1 MMKGKFIVFEGID
14 RTGKTTQIKMLKD
27 SGVLGDNTIFVSS
40 LPEDDSVA
48 GQLRV
53 MGLDSTNPVAPTT
66 RSLLF
71 LSAISYQID
80 KVILPALE
88 SGVNVVCD
96 RYVYSN
102 LAYQDVGFNEVI
114 ADKLLSQCNPDAVI
128 YLTIDTD
135 VYLDRLS
142 NRGNQIIDV
151 TETTDVDKVER
162 LLFRYGKVLSKYP
175 NIHRISSNDS
185 RDAIHNEIKRL
196 LVDI

>member
-1 MMKGKFIVFEGID
+1 MKGKFIVFEGID
-14 RTGKTTQIKMLKD
+14 CTGKTTQIELLKG

-53 MGLDSTNPVAPTT
+53 MGLDSTNPVSHTT

-71 LSAISYQID
+71 LSALSYQIE

-88 SGVNVVCD
+88 RGVNVVCD

-102 LAYQDVGFNEVI
+102 IAYQDVTFNEAVV
-114 ADKLLSQCNPDAVI
+114 DELLSLCTPDVVI
-128 YLTIDTD
+128 YLNIDID
-135 VYLDRLS
+135 VYLDKLA
-142 NRGNQIIDV
+142 NRGQTIDV
-151 TETTDVDKVER
+151 TETTDVGKVEK
-162 LLFRYGKVLSKYP
+162 LLARYDRVLSKYS
-175 NIHRISSNDS
+175 NVSRISSNSS
-185 RDAIHNEIKRL
+185 RDVIHNEIKRL

>member
-14 RTGKTTQIKMLKD
+14 CTGKTTQIKMLKD

-142 NRGNQIIDV
+142 NRGN
-151 TETTDVDKVER
+151 
-162 LLFRYGKVLSKYP
+162 LS
-175 NIHRISSNDS
+175 
-185 RDAIHNEIKRL
+185 
-196 LVDI
+196 

>member
-14 RTGKTTQIKMLKD
+14 CTGKTTQIELLKG
-27 SGVLGDNTIFVSS
+27 SGVLGDNTMFVSS

-53 MGLDSTNPVAPTT
+53 MGLDSTNPVSPTT

-71 LSAISYQID
+71 LSALSYQIE

-88 SGVNVVCD
+88 RGVNVVCD

-102 LAYQDVGFNEVI
+102 IAYQDVVFNEAVV
-114 ADKLLSQCNPDAVI
+114 DELLSLCTPDVVI
-128 YLTIDTD
+128 YLNIDID
-135 VYLDRLS
+135 VYFDRLA
-142 NRGNQIIDV
+142 NRGQSIDV
-151 TETTDVDKVER
+151 TETTDVNKVEK
-162 LLFRYGKVLSKYP
+162 LLARYDQVLSKYS
-175 NIHRISSNDS
+175 NVSRISSNSS
-185 RDAIHNEIKRL
+185 RDVIHNEIKRL